1 MDLSNTLAIL
11 VISFLLNS
19 ICCRSYF
26 DYMYYLYCQGD
37 SDDYNCNE
45 IYLYNQWIVE
55 KSMYAC
61 VYACKHICFSLCVT
75 Q

>member
-1 MDLSNTLAIL
+1 MI
-11 VISFLLNS
+11 ISLLNS
-19 ICCRSYF
+19 ICYRSYF

-55 KSMYAC
+55 KSMYVC
-61 VYACKHICFSLCVT
+61 VPAWKHFCFSSFVT